1 MTHSQTPIAR
11 WRINMLRM
19 AFLILA
25 IGQAAITWPMLLN
38 PPADMTLMGGA
49 AKALIAAIGL
59 CSVIGVFRPL
69 AMLPVMLVEVGWK
82 AIWMTTI
89 ALPAWLSGALEG
101 PKLQLLYECLPIIP
115 FALLIPWDYFW
126 KQTLRGQTTTA
137 STGFR

>member
-11 WRINMLRM
+11 WRVNMLRG

-38 PPADMTLMGGA
+38 PPADMSLMGGA

-82 AIWMTTI
+82 TIWMLTI
-89 ALPAWLSGALEG
+89 ALPGSLSGTLEG

-126 KQTLRGQTTTA
+126 KHSLREQPA
-137 STGFR
+137 PA